1 MNVALAT
8 AMKTSATDPGARDFG
23 VPIAE
28 RQLFLDDFGVAEM
41 TNLARTMHMPAKK
54 GAVIRPDISIGQYS
68 IQMRTGPDWDEQ
80 KQAYI
85 LWDCAGSPEDL
96 EGVTGCYESA
106 DGLHWSKPVLNQIE
120 FRGSRA
126 NNFTTV
132 EIHGLRKRID
142 YVVHD
147 PIDPDPSRR
156 YKGWVAM
163 HRPAGGYAPVKQPV
177 ISDGFS
183 WQVLDVPA
191 IPSDI
196 HDGNL
201 SFDHRHHTFIGGLE
215 VNGPF
220 GRSWAVSCSND
231 FERWTEPEL
240 VFHADE
246 LDQALGREHIEA
258 RLSDSTRQEHG
269 WVQPVEFNVNVY
281 NMGIFR
287 YESVYVGLPS
297 MFHATGKNPHD
308 GDVDGFN
315 IIQLTC
321 SRDLKDWIRLG
332 DRQAFI
338 EPSQLGSGAYDLT
351 QILGPGSA
359 VVRNDELWFY
369 YTGLKYRGIAS
380 EPNRPRLD
388 PDSGG
393 ICLAVLRRDGFA
405 SLDASGDVG
414 TVTTR
419 RFELR
424 GTRLFVNADAAAG
437 ELRVEALDV
446 DGAIVARSVPVS
458 GDQVC
463 AELTWESGE
472 LAHFREKGV
481 SFRFTLRDALLY
493 SYWFE

>member
-1 MNVALAT
+1 
-8 AMKTSATDPGARDFG
+8 MKTSATDPGAPDFG

-41 TNLARTMHMPAKK
+41 ANLARTMHMPAKK
-54 GAVIRPDISIGQYS
+54 GAVIRPRHQHRPV
-68 IQMRTGPDWDEQ
+68 QHPDAHRPRLGRAE
-80 KQAYI
+80 
-85 LWDCAGSPEDL
+85 
-96 EGVTGCYESA
+96 T
-106 DGLHWSKPVLNQIE
+106 GLHSLGLRRFARGPGRRNRMLRERRPVLNQIE

-132 EIHGLRKRID
+132 EIHGQRKRID

-147 PIDPDPSRR
+147 PTDPDPSRR

-163 HRPAGGYAPVKQPV
+163 HRPGGGYAPVKQPV

-215 VNGPF
+215 VRGPF

-332 DRQAFI
+332 ERQAFI

-359 VVRNDELWFY
+359 VVRNDEIWFY

-405 SLDASGDVG
+405 SLDASGDEG

-446 DGAIVARSVPVS
+446 DGAVVARSVPVS